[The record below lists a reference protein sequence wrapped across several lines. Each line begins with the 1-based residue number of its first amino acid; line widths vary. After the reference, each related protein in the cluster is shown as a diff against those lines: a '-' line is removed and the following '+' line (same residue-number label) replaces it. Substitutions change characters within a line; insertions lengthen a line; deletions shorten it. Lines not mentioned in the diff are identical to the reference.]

1 MGGGGRGKRNHRR
14 EGGEGKHISSF
25 AEVMARNEGEQA
37 KGKGKGKS
45 KQDDGADESSEEEE
59 ASEVPRK
66 GTAGL
71 QIENPNHA
79 SRNEEKEGVELTR
92 RQREEIEKAAARRR
106 YEELH
111 KAGQT
116 DEAKADLARLEEV
129 RKRREEAAQKR
140 KAEEEAKKANDV
152 KGSQKVGMSAEL
164 KEALGGEATRMP
176 GARSQQKKE
185 NKDTPIVR
193 EGGVDLYTGYAG
205 EGEKPAEKN
214 VDNKDGSIQSCR
226 AVEED
231 F

>member
-116 DEAKADLARLEEV
+116 DEAA
-129 RKRREEAAQKR
+129 EEAAQKR